1 MRALLTAGALLAGAV
16 LFRLPALLNARDVNS
31 DAAVVGLQAIHML
44 QGEWSWF
51 LWEAGYQSSLDSVL
65 TAGAF
70 ALFGISPLVL
80 ALVPL
85 VGYLMA
91 VALAFTVLQRR
102 IGLLAAAFG
111 ILIIVIGSPA
121 MNAITVAPPRQWSI
135 TLVFLSIWLLDGA
148 ASPRRPAL
156 RFAVGAFCAAVA
168 VLVDLYTLLFV
179 PGIALFAVLCTA
191 DDTDD
196 STTKRRRLAACL
208 AGATAGAVLVLGVR
222 LFNETPTS
230 AVLGFGTYQLRQ
242 RLELFWQQALPFALG
257 YGLYQDGENHLTRG
271 LRTAPW
277 PWYGLQIAAG
287 WSLIVG
293 IAAGGVLAVAGGL
306 RAMPRA
312 IQWPILRL
320 GALGAAVAVT
330 TLVGFV
336 ASTAPSD
343 MWTTRYLGPL
353 FWMAPFALAPL
364 AVRLGRAGFAAATAP
379 YLIVAAIAVWH
390 SYGFYVNGLLP
401 RRYAAEHFE
410 QPELRVR
417 EFLRALGIRYAASDY
432 WFAYRFSFVF
442 QENPVIEAIDL
453 SQSRHLPYRD
463 AFRAQP
469 VKAWVFHPDWSRT
482 PMEACLN
489 VLREER
495 IAFSRHPVGA
505 FTVIVFPDASAPL
518 EAHLNVINQM
528 SAPVVACVK

>member
-1 MRALLTAGALLAGAV
+1 VRALLVAGALLAGAV

-31 DAAVVGLQAIHML
+31 DAAAVGLQAIHIL
-44 QGEWSWF
+44 HGEWSWF

-70 ALFGISPLVL
+70 AILGISPLVL

-85 VGYLMA
+85 VGYLIA
-91 VALAFTVLQRR
+91 LGLAFAVLNRR
-102 IGLLAAAFG
+102 IGLVAAAVG
-111 ILIIVIGSPA
+111 VLVLVIGSPA
-121 MNAITVAPPRQWSI
+121 INAITVAPPRQWSI

-148 ASPRRPAL
+148 AASRRSSL
-156 RFAVGAFCAAVA
+156 RFAAGACAAALA
-168 VLVDLYTLLFV
+168 VLVDLYVLLFV
-179 PGIALFAVLCTA
+179 PGIALFALLCTS
-191 DDTDD
+191 DETDD
-196 STTKRRRLAACL
+196 RTTRVRRLAACL
-208 AGATAGAVLVLGVR
+208 AGATVGAVVVFGVR
-222 LFNETPTS
+222 LLNETPTS
-230 AVLGFGTYQLRQ
+230 GVLGFGAYQLRQ

-257 YGLYQDGENHLTRG
+257 YGLYHDGENHLTRG

-277 PWYGLQIAAG
+277 PWYGLQVAAG
-287 WSLIVG
+287 WSLVAG

-306 RAMPRA
+306 RAMKRA
-312 IQWPILRL
+312 IPWPVLRL
-320 GALGAAVAVT
+320 GALGAGVAVT

-343 MWTTRYLGPL
+343 MWTTRYLGPI
-353 FWMAPFALAPL
+353 FWMAPFAIAPV
-364 AVRLGRAGFAAATAP
+364 AVRLGTARFAAAAAP

-390 SYGFYVNGLLP
+390 SYGFYVNGLIP

-410 QPELRVR
+410 QPEQLVR
-417 EFLRALGIRYAASDY
+417 EFLRGRGIRYAAADY

-442 QENPVIEAIDL
+442 QEDPVIEAIDL

-463 AFRAQP
+463 AFRAQQ

-495 IAFSRHPVGA
+495 IAFSRHQVGA
-505 FTVIVFPDASAPL
+505 FTVIVYPDPSAPL
-518 EAHLNVINQM
+518 EAPTGAVGRPAILR
-528 SAPVVACVK
+528 